1 MIIDLQMI
9 HIWIGPKPAPKKW
22 MNTWRTL
29 HPDWN
34 YWVFTD
40 EMYQDTRFINQHLMD
55 HYYQAGKFN
64 GVADLIRYELL
75 LTYGGFLPPADAV
88 CKNPVDELLVSPSD
102 HCYTVFENEQHRP
115 GLVSPIYAANP
126 ENKFVQ
132 TIVETL
138 SSLKATDL
146 HPSPWRSTGNMFL
159 KEMIKTHDPAITI
172 WPSHYFIPNHFD
184 PAIPSYNGTDKIF
197 ADQMWGSTSGGNEYS
212 KGH

>member
-22 MNTWRTL
+22 MNTWLTL

-40 EMYQDTRFINQHLMD
+40 EMYHDTRFINQHLMD

-64 GVADLIRYELL
+64 GVADLIRY
-75 LTYGGFLPPADAV
+75 
-88 CKNPVDELLVSPSD
+88 
-102 HCYTVFENEQHRP
+102 CYTVFENEQHRP

-138 SSLKATDL
+138 SSLKTTDL

-159 KEMIKTHDPAITI
+159 KEMIKKHDPAITI

-184 PAIPSYNGTDKIF
+184 SAIPSYNGTDKIF